1 MINQAGL
8 PRSGKPA
15 CLLFYPYFQAYEDF
29 VDSIRTT
36 AGALHGGRQGGHPG
50 DRRDDAQALT
60 ASSERITLI
69 GLTHARR
76 DFDLS
81 PVEIGGQQ
89 LAVRQQTALEAPF
102 ASLLRFSI
110 DGLPG
115 RPRVLLVAPLSGHFA
130 TLLQGTL
137 RTLLVDHDVYLT
149 DWHNARDIAP
159 AAGRFG
165 LDEYVSYLIRFL
177 ESVGPGAHVVAVCQ
191 SAVAAL
197 AAVALMAEDAHPA
210 QPRTLTLIAG
220 PIDTRVSPTR
230 ANQLAMGHSLEW
242 FSQSMTDTVPMRFAG
257 AGRCVHPG
265 FMQLGA
271 SMSMD
276 VARHVD
282 AFVRLCNDR
291 MCGDHARADATVR
304 HYQEYFTTMDL
315 PAEFYLDT
323 VGKIFQRHALARGE
337 LELAGRR
344 VDPGAIRDTKLLTVE
359 GQFDEVCPPGQT
371 YAAHDLC
378 ASLRPAD
385 RACHVQRGVSHY
397 GVFSGPLWETDIYP
411 LVRDMTHRS

>member
-1 MINQAGL
+1 M
-8 PRSGKPA
+8 
-15 CLLFYPYFQAYEDF
+15 
-29 VDSIRTT
+29 
-36 AGALHGGRQGGHPG
+36 
-50 DRRDDAQALT
+50 
-60 ASSERITLI
+60 
-69 GLTHARR
+69 
-76 DFDLS
+76 
-81 PVEIGGQQ
+81 
-89 LAVRQQTALEAPF
+89 AVCQETVLEAPF
-102 ASLLRFSI
+102 ASLLRFSV
-110 DGLPG
+110 DELPD
-115 RPRVLLVAPLSGHFA
+115 RPHVLLIAPLSGHFA

-149 DWHNARDIAP
+149 DWHNARDIAV

-177 ESVGPGAHVVAVCQ
+177 EAIGPGAHVVAVCQ

-230 ANQLAMGHSLEW
+230 ANQLAMGHRLEW
-242 FSQSMTDTVPMRFAG
+242 FSQSMTDTVPTRFAG
-257 AGRCVHPG
+257 AGRRVHPG

-276 VARHVD
+276 VARHVE

-291 MCGDHARADATVR
+291 MCGDHTRADATVR

-323 VGKIFQRHALARGE
+323 VGKVFQRHALARGE

-344 VDPGAIRDTKLLTVE
+344 IDPSAIHGTKLLTVE

-385 RACHVQRGVSHY
+385 RVCHVQRGASHY
-397 GVFSGPLWETDIYP
+397 GVFSGPLWETGIYP
-411 LVRDMTHRS
+411 LVREMTHRS